1 MNNHNK
7 ILSFPLWESTSLLSS
22 LEETNQAIMFT
33 DVKGSSKLWNIH
45 KDGMFKA
52 LEEHEKIMERIAPK
66 YNGEIIKTIGDSYMV
81 GWSKKDALYNAIS
94 AGIEIQK
101 ELIKNPIKIKNELLT
116 IRMGI
121 SFGPLYKK
129 KVMIQ
134 GKKLWDYFGNTV
146 NTASRMES
154 MVSKPG
160 DLAFSFTNS
169 LDNIQEKKIIG
180 LLESN
185 DYKINIID
193 YQHRCYEGKRKR
205 SGRLLSELQ
214 LHSCESL
221 SKLKGVD
228 KVTAYYIKL

>member
-1 MNNHNK
+1 MKNQNEM
-7 ILSFPLWESTSLLSS
+7 LSFQLWESANSLASLS
-22 LEETNQAIMFT
+22 ETKQAIMFT

-45 KDGMFKA
+45 KDGMFRA
-52 LEEHEKIMERIAPK
+52 LDQHEKVMERIVPK
-66 YNGEIIKTIGDSYMV
+66 YKGEIIKTIGDSYMV
-81 GWSKKDALYNAIS
+81 GWSGKDALFNAIS
-94 AGIEIQK
+94 AGIDIQA
-101 ELIKNPIKIKNELLT
+101 ELDKNPIMIKNKPLT

-129 KVMIQ
+129 KVNIQ

-154 MVSKPG
+154 MVSDAG
-160 DLAFSFTNS
+160 DLAFSFTDS
-169 LDNIQEKKIIG
+169 LDDIQEKKILE

-185 DYKINIID
+185 NHKVNIID
-193 YQHRCYEGKRKR
+193 YQHKCYTGKRKR

-214 LHSCESL
+214 LHTCEPL

-228 KVTAYYIKL
+228 KVTAYNVKL